1 MIYGGCGPYGHRG
14 PWGVVEQGDSGAV
27 AIMACAVDLMPIAP
41 IMRRLIIRF
50 GALVQP
56 IGKKRFTFS
65 LTRLLML
72 YIF

>member
-1 MIYGGCGPYGHRG
+1 MAAVDLTGIAVLG
-14 PWGVVEQGDSGAV
+14 GVVEQGDSGAV

-41 IMRRLIIRF
+41 IMRRFIIRF

-65 LTRLLML
+65 PTRLLML